1 VKLIQTG
8 TKEDCGSGVSL
19 PLWPRRWF
27 SRSLCRAQLRVSSAG
42 SSLGPAK
49 TYREGSPWLGQRP
62 IARPLF
68 GRSTIEMR
76 SACQAPE
83 VLLASEQAAWVT
95 ASPRDTVKSYSRY
108 QVVTAFVLVK
118 CVRARIS
125 IFIGTSGVSDKTR
138 ETL

>member
-1 VKLIQTG
+1 MKLIQTG

-95 ASPRDTVKSYSRY
+95 ASPRDTVKSYRRLSGGNRL
-108 QVVTAFVLVK
+108 VPVK

-125 IFIGTSGVSDKTR
+125 IFIGTSGLSDQAR